1 VSRETDADAP
11 DAPPYL
17 FAPRRRQFLRGRNG
31 LIASVASSVALVFTV
46 FAVLYWAPGGSSF
59 RFFFFN
65 PHYMWLALR
74 GDPSHAV
81 YSVLGG
87 IVTNIWMFVVCE
99 VLVLFFAFVIAWVR
113 ITSSPLL
120 FPFRLLATGYA
131 DVFRGVPF
139 LLVILMVGDGLPVL
153 GLGAL
158 SRQSPAVYGCV
169 ALTLTYSAY
178 VSEVYRA
185 GMNSV
190 PHGQVLAARSLG
202 LTQYSTMRRVVLPQ
216 AVRTVIPPLLNDF
229 ISLQKDTAL
238 VSVIGAIETVR
249 AAQIGADSYF
259 NFSAYTTSAILF
271 LVMTIPMTRFTDR
284 LIDKDREKRLAGSR

>member
-1 VSRETDADAP
+1 
-11 DAPPYL
+11 
-17 FAPRRRQFLRGRNG
+17 
-31 LIASVASSVALVFTV
+31 VASSVALVFTV